1 MAIDIMR
8 DNGGFLVR
16 HLLDRGEIL
25 ATVRFCR
32 EADAEEFALLWRDWT
47 RAEDELRQRGMTAA

>member
-1 MAIDIMR
+1 MR